1 MNRINDAL
9 ILLNKIMNESE
20 TNQTNSDL
28 YVLRARL
35 HMKLS
40 NVRIQFYLFFCIRI
54 LNCDMFAQK

>member
-20 TNQTNSDL
+20 ANQTNSDL

-40 NVRIQFYLFFCIRI
+40 NVRIYYFSMQV
-54 LNCDMFAQK
+54 AQRKH